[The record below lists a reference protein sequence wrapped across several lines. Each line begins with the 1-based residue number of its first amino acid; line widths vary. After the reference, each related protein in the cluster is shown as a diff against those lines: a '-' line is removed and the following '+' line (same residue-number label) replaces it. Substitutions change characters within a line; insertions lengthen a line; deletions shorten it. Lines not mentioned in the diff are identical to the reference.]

1 MEGASFRNK
10 HTSDPQ
16 LFGFPQVESKAYNG
30 GMERSPIAVESV
42 KNLQANGKRLLE
54 DILGQKLQE
63 NQQVFIMVLSPG
75 TEPDEAARQRAR
87 AGLEATF
94 QKTEAYAREHGVSD
108 EQIDAAIGEAME
120 HVRPRKD

>member
-1 MEGASFRNK
+1 MEQSA
-10 HTSDPQ
+10 
-16 LFGFPQVESKAYNG
+16 
-30 GMERSPIAVESV
+30 IAVESV
-42 KNLQANGKRLLE
+42 KNLQASDKRVLE

-75 TEPDEAARQRAR
+75 TEPDEAARQKAR

-94 QKTEAYAREHGVSD
+94 QRTQAYAHERGIAD
-108 EQIDAAIGEAME
+108 QDIDAAIDEAME